1 MRYNGAEKLLSPIQ
15 YPLKTGQLINVALK
29 CASVLQKSTVAR
41 LLEFYWYDLS
51 TLFDLDLDGY
61 GCYGYPYLDDYW
73 IKPDHFPFLVY
84 VDDVLAGLVLIQK
97 TLPEFSV
104 SPIDRWD
111 ISEFFI
117 LRKFRG
123 QNVGLH
129 AAHMIWSGFK
139 GPWQLRVLKENVRA
153 TQFWFKTVRAF
164 VSKDI
169 EVLEKTLQGS
179 QWHLFLFKS

>member
-1 MRYNGAEKLLSPIQ
+1 MRYNAPEKLLGPIQ
-15 YPLKTGQLINVALK
+15 YPLKTGQLINVTLK
-29 CASVLQKSTVAR
+29 CASVLQKSVVAR

-51 TLFDLDLDGY
+51 TLFGLDLDESGR
-61 GCYGYPYLDDYW
+61 YGYSYLDDYW
-73 IKPDHFPFLVY
+73 VKPDHFPFLVY

-104 SPIDRWD
+104 SSIDRWD
-111 ISEFFI
+111 IAEFFI

-123 QNVGLH
+123 QHVGRH
-129 AAHMIWSGFK
+129 AAHLAWYGFK

-153 TQFWFKTVRAF
+153 TQFWFKTVQAF
-164 VSKDI
+164 SKDF